1 MTQIW
6 RTSLS
11 SVSALM
17 VHAHFPGIA
26 ERHTMITLAHQGS
39 PQLSIVHLCELNS
52 AAGPAPQVHSVEEQV
67 TRPTV
72 AANPTT
78 SVLRVINVNK
88 NAAYPKT
95 IEDLKASGALPES
108 VELRQV
114 KYLNTLIE

>member
-1 MTQIW
+1 
-6 RTSLS
+6 
-11 SVSALM
+11 M